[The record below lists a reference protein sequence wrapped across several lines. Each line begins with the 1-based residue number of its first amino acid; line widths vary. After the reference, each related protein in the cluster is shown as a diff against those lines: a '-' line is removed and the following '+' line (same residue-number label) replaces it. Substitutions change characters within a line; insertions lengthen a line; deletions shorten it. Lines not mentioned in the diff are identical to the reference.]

1 MADLS
6 PDQIRELDT
15 LTAPR
20 PIYDM
25 NGLVGLDTGLGLNMP
40 GPTTPAPYQ
49 PIPAGAGYQSQIDP
63 MYLSQGEADTGDPGL
78 GLSSEPGSPQTPGWA
93 HALYG
98 IGGALEAFS
107 AGFHGREPL
116 ILKYAEQQQLQQAK
130 LQQQAALRKE
140 AIAQQQAQLA
150 EQKRQHKQKMF
161 MDVMTKPGLTDSQR
175 QEMLKPLADG
185 DEQITAAVEGIGKKR
200 IGKVNT
206 YAKLYP
212 QEIQQL
218 VQDWQK
224 GEVTADDIDQRFT
237 ILEDRTKRRAAAK
250 AEATEYAR
258 LSALAEESMR
268 TGQPMDPG
276 DQQEF
281 IRLQNEQA
289 KRQEELTALRLK
301 NQMTEKKIE
310 DPGKDEKPD
319 RTEINRVSLSETGK
333 NFEDLAP
340 GSAEQRMV
348 IQRHAERYAQG
359 RTNVQ
364 MGTVPALKEQ
374 ADYYTVKGLENLEL
388 EQAPKGLTEG
398 QYRNGPYRQLDDK
411 EKDAVVQYKV
421 AQKTVDTMNR
431 VANQLITAKTPAQAL
446 KQKIALEAGAYTG
459 RNGLAAA
466 YQKDRDAF
474 SSRMAR
480 LVEVGVLTNTDV
492 TRWSDTFGSFGDTV
506 QTLKA
511 KQALFGEIQ
520 EETQRLLKLKLG
532 GKPITTA
539 ARSRLDELLDKSN
552 QYRSVEDDAAM
563 LFGGK

>member
-1 MADLS
+1 MLEALS
-6 PDQIRELDT
+6 
-15 LTAPR
+15 
-20 PIYDM
+20 
-25 NGLVGLDTGLGLNMP
+25 
-40 GPTTPAPYQ
+40 
-49 PIPAGAGYQSQIDP
+49 AGY
-63 MYLSQGEADTGDPGL
+63 
-78 GLSSEPGSPQTPGWA
+78 
-93 HALYG
+93 
-98 IGGALEAFS
+98 F
-107 AGFHGREPL
+107 GREPL
-116 ILKYAEQQQLQQAK
+116 FMKQQARQDA
-130 LQQQAALRKE
+130 LQQQAMLRKD
-140 AIAQQQAQLA
+140 AILQQQAQLE
-150 EQKRQHKQKMF
+150 EQKKQHKQKLF
-161 MDVMTKPGLTDSQR
+161 LDVMTKPGLTDAQR
-175 QEMLKPLADG
+175 EAMLKPMADG
-185 DEQITAAVEGIGKKR
+185 DEQIRAAVDGIGKKR

-212 QEIQQL
+212 EEVGQL
-218 VQDWQK
+218 VQDWQQ
-224 GEVTADDIDQRFT
+224 GDLTADDIDQRFG
-237 ILEDRTKRRAAAK
+237 ILEERTKRRAAAK
-250 AEATEYAR
+250 AEAAEYAR
-258 LSALAEESMR
+258 LGGLAETAMR

-281 IRLQNEQA
+281 IRLQGEMA
-289 KRQEELTALRLK
+289 KRQEELMQLRLK
-301 NQMTEKKIE
+301 NELSQKKID
-310 DPGKDEKPD
+310 DPGSDDKPD

-333 NFEDLAP
+333 NFEALAP
-340 GSAEQRMV
+340 GSPEQRMV
-348 IQRHAERYAQG
+348 IQKHAERYAQG

-374 ADYYTVKGLENLEL
+374 ADFYTVKGLESLEL

-532 GKPITTA
+532 GKPISSA
-539 ARSRLDELLDKSN
+539 ARSRLDDLLDKSN
-552 QYRSVEDDAAM
+552 QYRSVEDDANI
-563 LFGGK
+563 LFGGEKK